1 MISNL
6 RDACTL
12 TETVRARSFRWRWI
26 GGSALIVC
34 GIAWGAG
41 GQLVRRIERRDIDQ
55 SSRRQ
60 EPPPGFPTPLQV
72 AINNNRVMAM
82 GLFADL
88 DGLAIAYMAEA
99 DSLVGPDG
107 RFRDDLAITQ
117 IAAILKLDVDTL
129 SKPDGVLFR
138 AQSGRLTDTA
148 KHVSRQLRK
157 QQADKREEPQ
167 AVYAVWNTKDYAF
180 TIYRLIHPTEDEKTV
195 LDAISKAARAM
206 MPQPGDGVRA
216 VGVGRGEFERGGA
229 VVAAG
234 MLPLEAT
241 PRP

>member
-1 MISNL
+1 MHIPMISNL

-12 TETVRARSFRWRWI
+12 TETVRARSFRWRRI

-41 GQLVRRIERRDIDQ
+41 GQFARRIERRDIDQ

-60 EPPPGFPTPLQV
+60 DPAPGFPTPLQV

-88 DGLAIAYMAEA
+88 DGLAIAYY
-99 DSLVGPDG
+99 S
-107 RFRDDLAITQ
+107 
-117 IAAILKLDVDTL
+117 
-129 SKPDGVLFR
+129 
-138 AQSGRLTDTA
+138 
-148 KHVSRQLRK
+148 
-157 QQADKREEPQ
+157 
-167 AVYAVWNTKDYAF
+167 VWNTKDYAF
-180 TIYRLIHPTEDEKTV
+180 TIYRPIHPTEDESTV